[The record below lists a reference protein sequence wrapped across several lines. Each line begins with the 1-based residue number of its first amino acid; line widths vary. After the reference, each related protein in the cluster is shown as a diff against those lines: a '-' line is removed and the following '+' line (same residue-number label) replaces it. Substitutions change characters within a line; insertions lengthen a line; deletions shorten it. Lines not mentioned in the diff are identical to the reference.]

1 MGFFDFLFG
10 KKETVSESALGTP
23 VDPAALPANG
33 AYPNSYFIG
42 ESFTIAPKATEVGIK
57 RAKLYKNRTVV
68 CGVIN
73 AGAFNKDD
81 DVIVYI
87 NGAPVS
93 AHVLDLIPVDAS
105 DFQTELAANMHKK
118 TASQGASAWM
128 ILDLTVL
135 PAINTTIGKL

>member
-10 KKETVSESALGTP
+10 KKEAVPEQALGTP
-23 VDPAALPANG
+23 VDPAALPVNG
-33 AYPNSYFIG
+33 AFPNMYFIS
-42 ESFTIAPKATEVGIK
+42 ESFPIAPKATEVGIK

-68 CGVIN
+68 GGVIN
-73 AGAFNKDD
+73 AGTFNKDD

-87 NGAPVS
+87 NGAPVQ
-93 AHVLDLIPVDAS
+93 AHVLDLIPVGAS

-135 PAINTTIGKL
+135 PSVNTNIGKL